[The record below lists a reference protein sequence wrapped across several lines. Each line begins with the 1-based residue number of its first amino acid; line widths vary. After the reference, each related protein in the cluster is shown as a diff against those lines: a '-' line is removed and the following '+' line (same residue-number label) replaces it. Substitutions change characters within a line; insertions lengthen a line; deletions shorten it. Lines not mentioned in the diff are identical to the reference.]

1 MTIFSKTTS
10 NLILSTA
17 LAAFALPGL
26 ALPALAMDIAIPSG
40 TYAND
45 PTHTSLFWS
54 VNHFGLS
61 NYTARINGV
70 DATVELDADDL
81 TQSTLSATINMAGVD
96 SDYPFPENADFNAE
110 LRSENWLNTDV
121 FPQATFTSTSIT
133 RTGDTT
139 ALIEGDLTFY
149 GQTLP
154 ITLDTK
160 LIGVLESHPF
170 TNSGAF
176 GIAATGTFDRT
187 AFGFSTFAPNASAE
201 VTLQINAEFLQQ

>member
-1 MTIFSKTTS
+1 MRTSSKLAS
-10 NLILSTA
+10 SLILSTA
-17 LAAFALPGL
+17 LAASA
-26 ALPALAMDIAIPSG
+26 APALAQDISIPSG
-40 TYAND
+40 TYASD

-54 VNHFGLS
+54 VNHFALS

-70 DATVELDADDL
+70 DATVELNADDL
-81 TQSTLSATINMAGVD
+81 TQSTLTATVNMAGVD
-96 SDYPFPENADFNAE
+96 TDYPFPENTDFNAE
-110 LRSENWLNTDV
+110 LRSANWLNTEA
-121 FPQATFTSTSIT
+121 FPEATFTSTSIT

-154 ITLDTK
+154 VTLDTQ

-170 TNSGAF
+170 TNSAAF
-176 GIAATGTFDRT
+176 GISATGTFDRT

-201 VTLQINAEFLQQ
+201 VTLQINAEFLLQ

>member
-1 MTIFSKTTS
+1 MPILSKTAS

-17 LAAFALPGL
+17 LAAFALP
-26 ALPALAMDIAIPSG
+26 ALAQDIAIPSG

-45 PTHTSLFWS
+45 PTHTSLVWS

-70 DATVELDADDL
+70 DATVELDADNL
-81 TQSTLSATINMAGVD
+81 TQSTLSATVNMSGVNT
-96 SDYPFPENADFNAE
+96 DYPFPENADFNAE
-110 LRSENWLNTDV
+110 LRSENWLNTDA
-121 FPQATFTSTSIT
+121 FPHATFTSTSIT
-133 RTGDTT
+133 RTGDAT

>member
-1 MTIFSKTTS
+1 MRTPSKITS
-10 NLILSTA
+10 GLVVSTA
-17 LAAFALPGL
+17 LTAF
-26 ALPALAMDIAIPSG
+26 ALPALAQDIAIPSG
-40 TYAND
+40 TYASD

-70 DATVELDADDL
+70 DATVELNADDL
-81 TQSTLSATINMAGVD
+81 TQSSVTATIDMAGVD
-96 SDYPFPENADFNAE
+96 TDYPFPENTDFNAE
-110 LRSENWLNTDV
+110 LRGANWLNTDA

-133 RTGDTT
+133 RTGDST

-154 ITLDTK
+154 VTLDTK
-160 LIGVLESHPF
+160 LIGALESHPF

-176 GIAATGTFDRT
+176 GISATGTFDRT

-201 VTLQINAEFLQQ
+201 VTIQINAEFLQQ

>member
-1 MTIFSKTTS
+1 MRTSSKLAS
-10 NLILSTA
+10 SLILSTA
-17 LAAFALPGL
+17 LAAFA
-26 ALPALAMDIAIPSG
+26 APALAQDISIPSG
-40 TYAND
+40 TYASD

-54 VNHFGLS
+54 VNHFALS

-70 DATVELDADDL
+70 DATVELNADDL
-81 TQSTLSATINMAGVD
+81 TQSTLTATVNMAGVD
-96 SDYPFPENADFNAE
+96 TDYPFPENTDFNAE
-110 LRSENWLNTDV
+110 LRSANWLNTEA
-121 FPQATFTSTSIT
+121 FPEATFTSTSIT

-154 ITLDTK
+154 VTLDTQ

-170 TNSGAF
+170 TNSAAF
-176 GIAATGTFDRT
+176 GISATGTFDRT

-201 VTLQINAEFLQQ
+201 VTLQINAEFLLQ